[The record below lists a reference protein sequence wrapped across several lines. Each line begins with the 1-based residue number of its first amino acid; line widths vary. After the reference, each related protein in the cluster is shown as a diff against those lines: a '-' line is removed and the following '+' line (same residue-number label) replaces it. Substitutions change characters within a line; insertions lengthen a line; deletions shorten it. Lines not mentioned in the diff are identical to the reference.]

1 MEMMAYDQ
9 MTRARAN
16 LLIEQPFFGT
26 LAIKL
31 KLVETEDI
39 PTAGTDMER
48 LVFNP
53 KFIAKQSSHQT
64 LGLVAHEVMH
74 CVLSHPLRRGERDPE
89 LWNVACDHAIN
100 LHLLEQGFI
109 LPDGG
114 IHDEQYRDMTAEA
127 IYNMLGDD
135 DRPSKG
141 KNPPMWGLVM
151 DPGQG
156 SLTPTSGAAL
166 EADWNISI
174 QQAAEVARAA
184 GKLPGSLSDLVGA
197 ALEPK
202 IDWRTVMWPFFTDM
216 IDDDYTWR
224 KPNRAYISEDEYLP
238 SMYAEGLGEIAVIFD
253 TSGSCVEYAQTF
265 WSEAAAV
272 MQQCAPQAIHILQC
286 DTDVTDAVTLDKGCD
301 PHEYVPELKGGGGTM
316 FSPAFDYISEHYPDV
331 VAVVYLTDLESND
344 FGDEPEYP
352 VLWVSTEKHEAPWGT
367 VTYMEDA

>member
-1 MEMMAYDQ
+1 MELMAYDT
-9 MTRARAN
+9 MTKARAN

-39 PTAGTDMER
+39 PTAATDMER
-48 LVFNP
+48 LLFNP
-53 KFIAKQSSHQT
+53 KFIAKQTGHQV

-100 LHLLEQGFI
+100 LHLLDQGFI

-114 IHDEQYRDMTAEA
+114 VHDEKYRDMTAEA
-127 IYNMLGDD
+127 IYNQLGDD

-141 KNPPMWGLVM
+141 KPMWGLVM

-156 SLTPTSGAAL
+156 SMTPTSGAAL

-184 GKLPGSLSDLVGA
+184 GKLPGSLKDV
-197 ALEPK
+197 
-202 IDWRTVMWPFFTDM
+202 IV
-216 IDDDYTWR
+216 DDDYTWR

-238 SMYAEGLGEIAVIFD
+238 SMYSEGLGEIAVVFD
-253 TSGSCVEYAQTF
+253 TSGSCVEYAQQF
-265 WSEAAAV
+265 WSETASV
-272 MQQCAPQAIHILQC
+272 LQQCNPQAIHVLQC
-286 DTDVTDAVTLDKGCD
+286 DTEVTDSFTMNKGCD
-301 PHEYVPELKGGGGTM
+301 PHEYKPELKGGGGTK
-316 FSPAFDYISEHYPDV
+316 FYPAFDCINEHYPDV

-344 FGDEPEYP
+344 FGNEPEYP
-352 VLWVSTEKHEAPWGT
+352 VLWVSTEKHDAPWGT
-367 VTYMEDA
+367 VTYMEKDL

>member
-9 MTRARAN
+9 MTKARAN
-16 LLIEQPFFGT
+16 LLIEHPFFGT

-31 KLVETEDI
+31 KLVETEEI
-39 PTAGTDMER
+39 QTAATDMER
-48 LVFNP
+48 LLFNP

-64 LGLVAHEVMH
+64 LGLCAHEVMH

-114 IHDEQYRDMTAEA
+114 
-127 IYNMLGDD
+127 
-135 DRPSKG
+135 
-141 KNPPMWGLVM
+141 
-151 DPGQG
+151 QG
-156 SLTPTSGAAL
+156 SLTSTSGAAL

-184 GKLPGSLSDLVGA
+184 GKLPGNLSDLVGA

-286 DTDVTDAVTLDKGCD
+286 DTDVTDAVTLDKGSD
-301 PHEYVPELKGGGGTM
+301 QHEYVPELKGGGGTK
-316 FSPAFDYISEHYPDV
+316 FYPAFDYISEHYPDV

-344 FGDEPEYP
+344 FGNEPEYP
-352 VLWVSTEKHEAPWGT
+352 VLWVSTEKHDAPWGT